1 MIIKLTHVS
10 GVVMYV
16 NSDNIIQFFNN
27 TDNVT
32 TLMMVGGQ
40 DDVKETP
47 EQICEMLGAD
57 V

>member
-10 GVVMYV
+10 GITMYV
-16 NSDNIIQFFNN
+16 NSNNIVQFFVNL
-27 TDNVT
+27 DNVT

-47 EQICEMLGAD
+47 EQICEMLG
-57 V
+57 VGV

>member
-10 GVVMYV
+10 GVAMYV

-40 DDVKETP
+40 DYVKETP